1 MSYLL
6 FFFVASYTPTLPVTV
21 SITTTSSPV
30 AGEDLVLTC
39 DHGSTAMNPA
49 YQWFDE
55 TGALIGSEVTLRLS
69 PLRES
74 DTGEYSCLVTDQTRS
89 LVGCGLTR
97 VDVQGIYTCIQVS
110 SLPETLGE
118 GVDFSNLVD
127 SCSCGIHEKLTFE
140 ACHTHLLLL

>member
-1 MSYLL
+1 M
-6 FFFVASYTPTLPVTV
+6 TV
-21 SITTTSSPV
+21 SITTSNSPV

-55 TGALIGSEVTLRLS
+55 TGALIGSEATLSLS

-97 VDVQGIYTCIQVS
+97 VDVQGIYIHVYKLAPCQKLS
-110 SLPETLGE
+110 GGE
-118 GVDFSNLVD
+118 GHFSNLVD
-127 SCSCGIHEKLTFE
+127 SCGN
-140 ACHTHLLLL
+140 HLRHDTPTY